1 MKSENKIELKGKVL
15 KALPGGRFLVEVN
28 GKHKVTAHIAGRI
41 RKFFIQVM
49 AGDMGKLEISPY
61 DPTKG
66 RIIYRYYDENES
78 IEEDL
83 KEKEDES

>member
-1 MKSENKIELKGKVL
+1 MKS
-15 KALPGGRFLVEVN
+15 
-28 GKHKVTAHIAGRI
+28 
-41 RKFFIQVM
+41 FIQVM
-49 AGDMGKLEISPY
+49 AGDMVKLEISPY